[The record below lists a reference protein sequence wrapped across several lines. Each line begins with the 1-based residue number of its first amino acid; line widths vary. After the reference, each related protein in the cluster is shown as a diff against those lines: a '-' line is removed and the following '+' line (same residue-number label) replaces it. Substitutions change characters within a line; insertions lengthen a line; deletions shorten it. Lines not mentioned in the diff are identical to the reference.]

1 MRQIVIATHT
11 HLAAGLAEAVT
22 FLAGEHGNVRVLN
35 LFVDGEDDVAAAARP
50 SCDDLVVCTDL
61 LGGSVNNE
69 FAKLAQIDPRI
80 LLVTN
85 ANLPVV
91 LQLVLAAG
99 DEPTVELVRQV
110 VSAEESRPVLVNDL
124 LVAESDGEDEF

>member
-11 HLAAGLAEAVT
+11 HLAAGLAEAVP
-22 FLAGEHGNVRVLN
+22 FLAGEHGNVRVLT
-35 LFVDGEDDVAAAARP
+35 LVVDGEDDVAAAARR
-50 SCDDLVVCTDL
+50 
-61 LGGSVNNE
+61 E